1 MAAPVFF
8 LIFFGIMNGGVLLF
22 SANALQHAADVGAA
36 VIATQDESANADQ
49 LAVAAMQQAGLNNA
63 LLVKVN
69 SITVQEEDPVGG
81 SPSSPESL
89 TPDTSGCSGEPCEQV
104 YTYPVTGSAELGTTG
119 WGCATSSICDW
130 APDQRVDTQ
139 GPGFSGAPD
148 FALLKVSYTFTAVG
162 DFTTFNMSASVVFR
176 LEPQIIS

>member
-8 LIFFGIMNGGVLLF
+8 LIFFGIINGGVLLF

-36 VIATQDESANADQ
+36 VIATQDSSASADQ

-63 LLVKVN
+63 LLVKVS
-69 SITVQEEDPVGG
+69 SITVQEEDPVAGTG
-81 SPSSPESL
+81 TTPETL

-104 YTYPVTGSAELGTTG
+104 YTYPVTGSTELGTTG
-119 WGCATSSICDW
+119 WGCASSSICDW
-130 APDQRVDTQ
+130 PPDARIVTQ
-139 GPGFSGAPD
+139 GPGFSGAPQ

-162 DFTTFNMSASVVFR
+162 DFTTFTMSASVVFR
-176 LEPQIIS
+176 LEPQVLS